1 MFRDDLYWALPKSEG
16 LPIKDN
22 DLRKAE
28 FFLGKSDLLFALA
41 CDFPGF
47 YKMPMAYV
55 AAVRKELKRLGFL
68 TGPRGKEPV
77 FTYRIFYFGPKPNR
91 QTWGTPK
98 YNATSFKVYFYRF
111 PSGDSVM
118 KGGK

>member
-16 LPIKDN
+16 LPIKDG
-22 DLRKAE
+22 DLKKAE

-68 TGPRGKEPV
+68 TERGKLSNPV
-77 FTYRIFYFGPKPNR
+77 FTYRIFYFGPKPHASYF
-91 QTWGTPK
+91 GTPR
-98 YNATSFKVYFYRF
+98 YNANAFKIHFYGF
-111 PSGDSVM
+111 PEGDSVI
-118 KGGK
+118 K